1 MVNYFSF
8 RGFLMVVNTKQKNK
22 KVIYPQKNVVEVE
35 LVKNILVLAIEKLI
49 DIVLRPYKGEQV
61 IMSQ

>member
-8 RGFLMVVNTKQKNK
+8 RGFLMVVNIKQKNK

>member
-8 RGFLMVVNTKQKNK
+8 RGFLMVVNIKRKNK